1 MKPIDRLQLYSGHLA
16 RLSCEHPAV
25 VEAVDPGQVLEH
37 VIVRG
42 EGGRGEDGAQDG
54 VGRVVEGV
62 AGHQRPAVDVP
73 GQHELDL
80 ADPLLDRLRLG
91 LGLLVVLLEVVGE
104 VSVEVEAPR
113 VVSTLASLTRAFAG
127 NLGPRYMLK

>member
-42 EGGRGEDGAQDG
+42 EGGRGEHGAQDG
-54 VGRVVEGV
+54 VWRVVEGV
-62 AGHQRPAVDVP
+62 AGDEGAAVDVARED
-73 GQHELDL
+73 ELDL
-80 ADPLLDRLRLG
+80 GDPLLDRLRLRP
-91 LGLLVVLLEVVGE
+91 LVVLLEI
-104 VSVEVEAPR
+104 
-113 VVSTLASLTRAFAG
+113 
-127 NLGPRYMLK
+127 LGFRSKRTGCI

>member
-1 MKPIDRLQLYSGHLA
+1 M
-16 RLSCEHPAV
+16 

-37 VIVRG
+37 VVVRG
-42 EGGRGEDGAQDG
+42 EGGRGEHGAQDG

-62 AGHQRPAVDVP
+62 AGHQRPAVDVTR
-73 GQHELDL
+73 QHELNL

-104 VSVEVEAPR
+104 VSVEVEATR
-113 VVSTLASLTRAFAG
+113 VVATLASLTRALAG
-127 NLGPRYMLK
+127 NLEPKYTLK